1 MPTGTATS
9 RPVFVIRGCASPS
22 VESPGVKRNRLATTS
37 TKRVRENSA
46 CTLQSASRQEATV
59 IPDVQAVI
67 VTLLSFAIGITVHEF
82 SHTAAALLLGD
93 KTATRAGRLTLNPLK
108 HLDPFGTLLLLLASV
123 SGGPGFG
130 WGKPVPVNGYAL
142 AGGRRGMALVSAA
155 GPASNL
161 LMAIIC
167 ALGAQHLPDI
177 PGTAGEIATKV
188 IETSFFLN
196 IGLAAFN
203 LLPLPPLDGFAVAT
217 GLLPARMANQLG
229 RIEQFGPG
237 ILLLLVFAPSIIRID
252 ILGLIIGP
260 IRRVLIIAAL
270 WITGIG

>member
-1 MPTGTATS
+1 
-9 RPVFVIRGCASPS
+9 
-22 VESPGVKRNRLATTS
+22 
-37 TKRVRENSA
+37 
-46 CTLQSASRQEATV
+46 
-59 IPDVQAVI
+59 
-67 VTLLSFAIGITVHEF
+67 
-82 SHTAAALLLGD
+82 
-93 KTATRAGRLTLNPLK
+93 
-108 HLDPFGTLLLLLASV
+108 
-123 SGGPGFG
+123 
-130 WGKPVPVNGYAL
+130 
-142 AGGRRGMALVSAA
+142 
-155 GPASNL
+155 
-161 LMAIIC
+161 MAIIC

-177 PGTAGEIATKV
+177 AGTAGEIATKV

-270 WITGIG
+270 WISGIG